1 MKLVHGVGINDK
13 KRPVFING
21 KQPKEYIR
29 WNGMLSRCY
38 RGSEASKS
46 YIDCNVSDEF
56 KNYTFFYDWC
66 QNQIGFS
73 LGFDLDKD
81 LLVKGNKEYHPD
93 KCVFI
98 PREINLFIRVKKQ
111 VRGVHPI
118 GVTLNQWG
126 NYVAQI
132 SIHGENVYLGHHKT
146 PQEAFQAY
154 KQAKEN
160 HIKLLAEKYRD
171 QIDPRAY
178 EALLNYK
185 VEITD

>member
-1 MKLVHGVGINDK
+1 MKLVQGVGVNDLPGLAETKEYRLWRSMLNRSYDK
-13 KRPVFING
+13 KLHQR
-21 KQPKEYIR
+21 QPTYL
-29 WNGMLSRCY
+29 NC
-38 RGSEASKS
+38 EAS
-46 YIDCNVSDEF
+46 SDF
-56 KNYTFFYDWC
+56 LVFSKFRDWC
-66 QNQIGFS
+66 QNQIGFNQPN
-73 LGFDLDKD
+73 FELDKD
-81 LLVKGNKEYHPD
+81 LLEKGNKEYHPD

-98 PREINLFIRVKKQ
+98 PKEINSSMRTKKKS
-111 VRGVHPI
+111 RGDLPI
-118 GVTLNQWG
+118 GVTLFKDGRYIAAHKAFNG
-126 NYVAQI
+126 KRV
-132 SIHGENVYLGHHKT
+132 HLGLYKT